1 MGVLLFFTT
10 RKEGLRMRLGIST
23 ACFYPQPLED
33 TIPRISS
40 LGFHLIEI
48 FFNTEREYD
57 PSFLSRLKSLADQ
70 NGIQIVSIHPYTS
83 LM

>member
-1 MGVLLFFTT
+1 
-10 RKEGLRMRLGIST
+10 MRLGIST

-48 FFNTEREYD
+48 FFNTESELRD
-57 PSFLSRLKSLADQ
+57 PFLSALNGSLIPLFSRASNRWPTRMASRLYP
-70 NGIQIVSIHPYTS
+70 SIPIRH
-83 LM
+83 